1 MAEILVKA
9 LQLRNSEKKVL
20 SVTQFIDI
28 IRDYFQYDT
37 QEIAFVT
44 SRENCKPSTFGYVC
58 TFSDMLDC
66 ETHKNLM
73 TDEIMKDFNEKGYAY
88 DKIYLN
94 SNLVNKMKPSG
105 NVVLFVNIT
114 PQSYNRN
121 DEKSHY
127 YYNIRV
133 VNVEK

>member
-9 LQLRNSEKKVL
+9 LKLRNSEKKVL

-28 IRDYFQYDT
+28 IRDYYAYDT
-37 QEIAFVT
+37 KEIAFIT
-44 SRENCKPSTFGYVC
+44 SKENCQVSTFGYVC

-73 TDEIMKDFNEKGYAY
+73 SDEIIKHFNENNFAY

-94 SNLVNKMKPSG
+94 SNVVSKMKPSG

-121 DEKSHY
+121 DDKSHY

-133 VNVEK
+133 VNVGK

>member
-9 LQLRNSEKKVL
+9 LKLRNTEKKVL

-28 IRDYFQYDT
+28 IRDYYAYDT
-37 QEIAFVT
+37 KEIAFIT
-44 SRENCKPSTFGYVC
+44 SKENCLPSTFGYVC

-66 ETHKNLM
+66 ESHKNLM
-73 TDEIMKDFNEKGYAY
+73 SEEIIKHFNENNFAY

-94 SNLVNKMKPSG
+94 SNVVSKMKPSG

-121 DEKSHY
+121 DDKSHY

-133 VNVEK
+133 VNVGK

>member
-20 SVTQFIDI
+20 SFTQFIDN
-28 IRDYFQYDT
+28 IREYFAYDT

-44 SRENCKPSTFGYVC
+44 SKENCQPSTFGYVV

-73 TDEIMKDFNEKGYAY
+73 SDEIMKHFNEKCWAY

-94 SNLVNKMKPSG
+94 SNLVNKMKPFS
-105 NVVLFVNIT
+105 NVVLFVDIT

-121 DEKSHY
+121 DDKSHY

-133 VNVEK
+133 VNVGK

>member
-1 MAEILVKA
+1 MNEILYQA
-9 LQLRNSEKKVL
+9 LRIKNSERKVL
-20 SVTQFIDI
+20 SITQFIDT
-28 IRDYFQYDT
+28 IRDYYAYDT
-37 QEIAFVT
+37 KEIAFIT
-44 SRENCKPSTFGYVC
+44 SKEDCSASTFGYVC
-58 TFSDMLDC
+58 RFSEMLDC

-121 DEKSHY
+121 DDKSHY

-133 VNVEK
+133 VNVPK

>member
-9 LQLRNSEKKVL
+9 LKLRNSEKKVL

-28 IRDYFQYDT
+28 IRDYYAYDT
-37 QEIAFVT
+37 KEIAFIT
-44 SRENCKPSTFGYVC
+44 SKENCQVSTFGYVC

-73 TDEIMKDFNEKGYAY
+73 SDEIMKDFNEKGYAY

-121 DEKSHY
+121 DDKSHY

-133 VNVEK
+133 VNVGK

>member
-73 TDEIMKDFNEKGYAY
+73 RDDIMKDFNEKGYAY

>member
-9 LQLRNSEKKVL
+9 LKLRNTEKKVL

-28 IRDYFQYDT
+28 IRDYYAYDT
-37 QEIAFVT
+37 KEIAFIT
-44 SRENCKPSTFGYVC
+44 SKEDCPASTFGYVC
-58 TFSDMLDC
+58 RFSEMLDC

-73 TDEIMKDFNEKGYAY
+73 SEEIIKHFNENNFAY

-94 SNLVNKMKPSG
+94 SNVVSKMKPSG
-105 NVVLFVNIT
+105 NVVLFFNIT

-121 DEKSHY
+121 DDKSHY
-127 YYNIRV
+127 YYNVKV
-133 VNVEK
+133 VNVPK

>member
-1 MAEILVKA
+1 MAELLVKA
-9 LQLRNSEKKVL
+9 LQIRNSEKKVL
-20 SVTQFIDI
+20 SISQFIDN
-28 IRDYFQYDT
+28 IREYYTYDT
-37 QEIAFVT
+37 KEIAFIT
-44 SRENCKPSTFGYVC
+44 SKENCQASTFGYVV

-73 TDEIMKDFNEKGYAY
+73 SDEIIKHFNENGLAY

-94 SNLVNKMKPSG
+94 SNLVNKMKPFS
-105 NVVLFVNIT
+105 NVVLFVDIT

-121 DEKSHY
+121 DDKSHY

>member
-105 NVVLFVNIT
+105 NVVLFVNIA

>member
-1 MAEILVKA
+1 MNKILYQA
-9 LQLRNSEKKVL
+9 LRIKNAEKKVL
-20 SVTQFIDI
+20 SITQFIDT
-28 IRDYFQYDT
+28 IRDYYAYDT
-37 QEIAFVT
+37 KEIAFIT
-44 SRENCKPSTFGYVC
+44 SKENCQVSTFGYVC

-73 TDEIMKDFNEKGYAY
+73 SDEIIKHFNENNFAY

-94 SNLVNKMKPSG
+94 SNVVSKMKPSG

-121 DEKSHY
+121 DDKSHY

-133 VNVEK
+133 VNVGK

>member
-9 LQLRNSEKKVL
+9 LKLRNSEKKVL

-28 IRDYFQYDT
+28 IRDYYAYDT
-37 QEIAFVT
+37 KEIAFIT
-44 SRENCKPSTFGYVC
+44 SKENCQVSTFGYVC

-73 TDEIMKDFNEKGYAY
+73 SDEIIKHFNEKGYAY

-121 DEKSHY
+121 DDKSHY

-133 VNVEK
+133 VNVGK

>member
-1 MAEILVKA
+1 MNKILYQA
-9 LQLRNSEKKVL
+9 LRIKNSEKKVL
-20 SVTQFIDI
+20 SITQFIDT
-28 IRDYFQYDT
+28 IRDYYAYDT
-37 QEIAFVT
+37 KEIAFIT
-44 SRENCKPSTFGYVC
+44 SKEDCPASTFGYVC
-58 TFSDMLDC
+58 RFSEMLDC

-73 TDEIMKDFNEKGYAY
+73 TDEIMKDFNENNFAY

-94 SNLVNKMKPSG
+94 SNVVSKMKPSG

-121 DEKSHY
+121 DDKSHY

-133 VNVEK
+133 VNVGK

>member
-121 DEKSHY
+121 DDKSHY

-133 VNVEK
+133 VNVGK